1 MTAPFDLDRA
11 LSQWM
16 EADALPPA
24 PSDVLSAVTAVT
36 AAERPRPSW
45 LARTRHARVWA
56 GPSAMLRP
64 AGAGAT
70 SPRVRL
76 ALIVAL
82 AALFVALLG
91 GALIIG
97 SRHRPPPPFGPAG
110 NGSIVYSAGG
120 DLFLG
125 NAATGETRR
134 IVTGPE
140 QDVEP
145 IVSMDGTR
153 IVFWRSTD
161 RESWEEIVVA
171 DADGSNQRVVTP
183 TPVLRANWMDF
194 TPDGQS
200 VWFVSEIDGMTALQ
214 RVDADGTDYRVMVA
228 GLLLDEPAVR
238 PTDGH
243 EILFRAQ
250 TGSTVTLYVMNA
262 DGSNRR
268 ALITKT
274 GSTNPG
280 FDLIAPRY
288 SPDGSQ
294 IAYQA
299 WSNELEQMR
308 VWIMNADGT
317 GARQLPHDPQ
327 AWFEGWPVWS
337 PDGTRLA
344 IQRMFGSRGDPE
356 GANGRPFAVIAAD
369 GRSQAVEIGPP
380 FSGRGVRAEWSPD
393 GKLLLAKADDSPQLL
408 LDPSGGPWKAPP
420 WESVS
425 FPAWQRVAP

>member
-11 LSQWM
+11 LGQWM

-24 PSDVLSAVTAVT
+24 PSDLVSRVTAVT
-36 AAERPRPSW
+36 AAERPSAAW
-45 LARTRHARVWA
+45 LARARHARVWPRSFA
-56 GPSAMLRP
+56 IASPSASGATGPRIRP
-64 AGAGAT
+64 ALI
-70 SPRVRL
+70 L
-76 ALIVAL
+76 ALVAL
-82 AALFVALLG
+82 LAALLG
-91 GALIIG
+91 GALIVG

-120 DLFLG
+120 DLYLG
-125 NAATGETRR
+125 NADTGESRR

-145 IVSMDGTR
+145 IVSMDGAR
-153 IVFWRSTD
+153 IVFWRSTG
-161 RESWEEIVVA
+161 RESWEDIVVA

-194 TPDGQS
+194 TPDGRS
-200 VWFVSEIDGMTALQ
+200 VLFVSEIDGMSALQ
-214 RVDADGTDYRVMVA
+214 RVNADGTGYRVMVG
-228 GLLLDEPAVR
+228 GLLLDEPAIR
-238 PTDGH
+238 PPDGR
-243 EILFRAQ
+243 EILFRAM
-250 TGSTVTLYVMNA
+250 TGTTVTLYVINA
-262 DGSNRR
+262 DGSNRH

-274 GSTNPG
+274 ESTNPG

-327 AWFEGWPVWS
+327 AWFQGWPVWS

-356 GANGRPFAVIAAD
+356 GPNGRPFAVIAAD

-393 GKLLLAKADDSPQLL
+393 GKLLLAKTDDSPQLL
-408 LDPSGGPWKAPP
+408 LDPSGGPWRAPP

-425 FPAWQRVAP
+425 YPAWQRVAP

>member
-1 MTAPFDLDRA
+1 MTGLR
-11 LSQWM
+11 
-16 EADALPPA
+16 
-24 PSDVLSAVTAVT
+24 
-36 AAERPRPSW
+36 
-45 LARTRHARVWA
+45 
-56 GPSAMLRP
+56 LRP
-64 AGAGAT
+64 ALI
-70 SPRVRL
+70 L
-76 ALIVAL
+76 ALVAL
-82 AALFVALLG
+82 LAALLG

-120 DLFLG
+120 DLYLG

-134 IVTGPE
+134 IVTGPK

-161 RESWEEIVVA
+161 RESREDIVVA
-171 DADGSNQRVVTP
+171 DVDGSNQRVVTP

-194 TPDGQS
+194 TPDGRS

-214 RVDADGTDYRVMVA
+214 RVNTDGTDYRVMVA
-228 GLLLDEPAVR
+228 GLLLDEPAIR
-238 PTDGH
+238 PPDGR

-274 GSTNPG
+274 ESTNPG
-280 FDLIAPRY
+280 YDLVAPRY
-288 SPDGSQ
+288 SPDGSR

-299 WSNELEQMR
+299 WSSELEQMH
-308 VWIMNADGT
+308 VWIMNANGT
-317 GARQLPHDPQ
+317 GRRQLPHDPQ

-337 PDGTRLA
+337 PDGTQLA
-344 IQRMFGSRGDPE
+344 IQRLFGSHGDPE
-356 GANGRPFAVIAAD
+356 GPNDRPFAVIAAD
-369 GRSQAVEIGPP
+369 GRSQAVAIGPP
-380 FSGRGVRAEWSPD
+380 FSGRGVRVEWSPD
-393 GKLLLAKADDSPQLL
+393 GKLLLAKADDSPQVL
-408 LDPSGGPWKAPP
+408 LDPGGGPWKAPP

>member
-11 LSQWM
+11 LGQWM

-24 PSDVLSAVTAVT
+24 PPGLVARVTAAT

-45 LARTRHARVWA
+45 LARSRHARIWA

-64 AGAGAT
+64 TGAGA
-70 SPRVRL
+70 SGHRVRL
-76 ALIVAL
+76 ALVVVL
-82 AALFVALLG
+82 AALFAALLG
-91 GALIIG
+91 GALIG
-97 SRHRPPPPFGPAG
+97 SRNRLPAPFGPAA
-110 NGSIVYSAGG
+110 NGSIVYAAGG
-120 DLFLG
+120 DLFIG
-125 NAATGETRR
+125 DPVTGEIRR
-134 IVTGPE
+134 ITAGPE
-140 QDVEP
+140 QDLEP
-145 IVSMDGTR
+145 WVSMDGTR
-153 IVFWRSTD
+153 IAFFRSID
-161 RESWEEIVVA
+161 QASGEDIVVA

-183 TPVLRANWMDF
+183 TPALRANWIDL
-194 TPDGQS
+194 TPDGRS
-200 VWFVSEIDGMTALQ
+200 VLFVSEIDGMTALQ
-214 RVDADGTDYRVMVA
+214 RVNTDGTDYRVLVA
-228 GLLLDEPAVR
+228 GLLLDEPAIR
-238 PTDGH
+238 PPDGD
-243 EILFRAQ
+243 EILFRARDGN
-250 TGSTVTLYVMNA
+250 TITLYVMNA
-262 DGSNRR
+262 DGSKRR

-274 GSTNPG
+274 DSTNLG
-280 FDLIAPRY
+280 FDLVAPRY

-356 GANGRPFAVIAAD
+356 GPNGRPFAVIAAD
-369 GRSQAVEIGPP
+369 GRSQAVATGPP
-380 FSGRGVRAEWSPD
+380 LSGLGRRAEWSPD
-393 GKLLLAKADDSPQLL
+393 GTLLLAKTDDSPQLL
-408 LDPSGGPWKAPP
+408 LDPGGGPWKSPP

-425 FPAWQRVAP
+425 YPAWQRVAP